1 MVSMEGNMECT
12 VNSTEH
18 TATITELSTEQ
29 IRPNRK
35 CISKMSSSRVII
47 GWALFEDSSAVL
59 FYPPEPLSSL
69 YPPKTSGIS
78 TCPAVQHYERR
89 VFHVR
94 SPYTF
99 RIRAIFDNKRWYF
112 YPIYP
117 FTEMPESSLFDRI
130 QFQPRSSWRD
140 PSKPVLQM
148 LLPYVFVSDE
158 DVFLNQIEA
167 PCFKSRS
174 WSLISGRFNIY
185 EWQRPINWAISWVD
199 TSMDIIVRR
208 GDVLFSLMFES
219 NHPGSNVLL
228 HKIPYEGDLKKL
240 VDETK
245 GVSTQTRGTFGLFSI
260 QRRKRTPILSTELRR
275 DK

>member
-1 MVSMEGNMECT
+1 
-12 VNSTEH
+12 
-18 TATITELSTEQ
+18 
-29 IRPNRK
+29 
-35 CISKMSSSRVII
+35 MSSSRVTI
-47 GWALFEDSSAVL
+47 GWALFEESSAVL

-69 YPPKTSGIS
+69 YSHKPSGVS
-78 TCPAVQHYERR
+78 ACPAVQHYERR
-89 VFHVR
+89 VFHIR

-99 RIRAIFDNKRWYF
+99 RIRANFDNKKWYF

-117 FTEMPESSLFDRI
+117 FTEMPESSLFERI

-140 PSKPVLQM
+140 PFIPVLQM

-167 PCFKSRS
+167 PCFKNRS

-185 EWQRPINWAISWVD
+185 DWQRPINWAISWVD

-219 NHPGSNVLL
+219 NHPDRSISLQRV
-228 HKIPYEGDLKKL
+228 PYEGALKSL
-240 VDETK
+240 VDETR
-245 GVSTQTRGTFGLFSI
+245 GVSTQIRGTFGLFSI
-260 QRRKRTPILSTELRR
+260 QRHKRTPILNLEFGH
-275 DK
+275 DQ